1 MLLIIVLILLG
12 LVVVAGLVFAGM
24 YNGLVGL
31 RNKIENAFA
40 QIDVQLKRRHDLIPN
55 LVETVKGYAKH
66 ESETFEKVVAARN
79 AAMNASGP
87 AAQAGAENML
97 SGALKSLFAVAEAY
111 PELKASEQFVQLQAQ
126 LAETED
132 RIAYSRSYYNDIVRA
147 YNTKVETFPTMF
159 VANMFKFEKRQR
171 RKLASTDV
179 SALRSTCT
187 FVDPPVGL
195 LREPGRPLST

>member
-1 MLLIIVLILLG
+1 MRLYDVASSAKKEPIVLLIIVLILLG

-87 AAQAGAENML
+87 AAQAGAE
-97 SGALKSLFAVAEAY
+97 AY
-111 PELKASEQFVQLQAQ
+111 PELKTSEQFVQLQAQ

-159 VANMFKFEKRQR
+159 VANMFKFEKRQYFE
-171 RKLASTDV
+171 ADETS
-179 SALRSTCT
+179 
-187 FVDPPVGL
+187 
-195 LREPGRPLST
+195 RENVQVKFD

>member
-79 AAMNASGP
+79 AAMSASGP

-159 VANMFKFEKRQR
+159 VANMFKFEKRQYFE
-171 RKLASTDV
+171 ADETS
-179 SALRSTCT
+179 
-187 FVDPPVGL
+187 
-195 LREPGRPLST
+195 RENVQVKFD